1 MVKFYYFLRIA
12 QLLAPPLWGA
22 VTGVIE
28 PFVAGMVYFMQN
40 IWETTGRIADGMLLN
55 VMRGRVL
62 PSTWSVFLYW
72 LFRAVALL
80 GMIFMLEIFARLIL
94 WVPRILAGVLSFLA
108 WLLQVLF

>member
-1 MVKFYYFLRIA
+1 MVRFYYFLRIA

-28 PFVAGMVYFMQN
+28 PFIAGMIYFLQN
-40 IWETTGRIADGMLLN
+40 IRETTDRIANGMLLN

-72 LFRAVALL
+72 LFRVFALL